1 MKEKL
6 FVDTWGWVVLHNK
19 REPRHAEVAR
29 FYRKWRLRNGPI
41 YTSDFILD
49 ETFTLLFRRLAPD
62 LSKHILVSLG
72 EAIRQGY
79 LKLEWISPERFS
91 KARELRLQ
99 FIDKPMISFTDLT
112 SMVAMKELGI
122 KSVLTDDD
130 HFVHVGMGF
139 QKAP

>member
-1 MKEKL
+1 
-6 FVDTWGWVVLHNK
+6 
-19 REPRHAEVAR
+19 
-29 FYRKWRLRNGPI
+29 
-41 YTSDFILD
+41 
-49 ETFTLLFRRLAPD
+49 
-62 LSKHILVSLG
+62 LSKHILVSLD

-99 FIDKPMISFTDLT
+99 LIDKPMISFTDLT

-122 KSVLTDDD
+122 KSILTDDH